1 MSPTYPQIIPRPD
14 NWEMGS
20 PAPWA
25 SLGEIS
31 RRSIDLRRV
40 LTSLEASG
48 LLGPPPYPPR
58 RSDVD
63 PIVHDGASSIIEFR
77 HSAVLVALFEE
88 EGEAR
93 VVLTRRAT
101 HLRTH
106 KGEVSFPGG
115 RIDEGE
121 DSVQAALREAAEEVA
136 LDPTSVAVVGHLQP
150 IITLVSG
157 ALIQPVIAVLDSRPT
172 LKAAPAEVE
181 RVFDVALADL
191 LGDDVFHEERW
202 RRPDLL
208 ALDPTSDSFPLWF
221 FEISGEMVWG
231 ATGRLLVDLLM
242 TILG

>member
-1 MSPTYPQIIPRPD
+1 
-14 NWEMGS
+14 MGS

-25 SLGEIS
+25 SLADAA

-40 LTSLEASG
+40 LTSLEAAG
-48 LLGPPPYPPR
+48 LLGPPPHPPEPGG
-58 RSDVD
+58 VD
-63 PIVHDGASSIIEFR
+63 TVVRDGLPSTVEIR

-121 DSVQAALREAAEEVA
+121 DWVQAALREASEEVA
-136 LDPTSVAVVGHLQP
+136 LDPSSAAVVGHLP
-150 IITLVSG
+150 PVMTLAAS
-157 ALIQPVIAVLDSRPT
+157 ALIQPVIVVLDSRPT
-172 LKAAPAEVE
+172 LEAAPSEVE

-191 LGDDVFHEERW
+191 LADDVFHEERW
-202 RRPDLL
+202 HRPELRG
-208 ALDPTSDSFPLWF
+208 LDPAMESFPLWF

-231 ATGRLLVDLLM
+231 ATGRLLVDLLT
-242 TILG
+242 TILR